1 LNEASV
7 PLSVLAPDGAVLAE
21 RLRVKIKGDVRFDRL
36 ARTLYAT
43 DASIY
48 EIIPLGVVLP
58 RDAADVIAVVNEC
71 REAGVA
77 LIARGGG
84 TGLTG
89 GAVGLGVQL
98 DLSRY
103 MNRIGPLDLE
113 ARTVE
118 VEPGVVLDELNA
130 FLAPHSLQFAPD
142 VATSSRATIGGM
154 IANNSC
160 GAHSI
165 VYGRTVDHVA
175 ELAVVLSDGRTVV
188 LCDRP
193 TAEASPPC
201 QGEDQGE
208 VGGADIERE
217 LAHIRD
223 AHYDEIQARFP
234 KVMRSNGG
242 YGLDRL
248 GPPGTPASAVRIL
261 CGSEGTLGVIVRA
274 KLKLVPIP
282 KHTGLV
288 VLHFDSL
295 LGSLAAAPVVLRHRP
310 SSVELIDRLI
320 IDAGRSNAAI
330 GRCCGFLQG
339 NPEAILV
346 VEFFADHPDELTPNV
361 TALVAETSSL
371 GAYAATTVVEKSQQ
385 ADVWKLRTS
394 GLGLLMSRPGDAQPY
409 SFIED
414 AAVHPVRL
422 REYIERLS
430 AILDREG
437 VHAGYYAH
445 ASVGLLHVKPV
456 LNLKL
461 AEDVERMRRIADSAG
476 SLTLEFGGAVTGEH
490 GDGIVRSCWIEKTY
504 GPQIV
509 EAFREVKRLFD
520 PHGMMNPHKIVD
532 PWSMTDHLRHG
543 PAFRDKHVVTHLDFS
558 VHGGMAGLAGMC
570 SGVGQCRQRL
580 VGTMCPS
587 YLATGDETHT
597 TRARA
602 NALRVALSNRG
613 LLDGLDDPALA
624 DVMDLCLSCKAC
636 KSECPTG
643 VDMARL
649 KAEYLSHRIL
659 TNGSTARA
667 RLIADLPSQLA
678 RASRFPRLANLFGQ
692 SHWLRGFI
700 DRRYGIDRRIP
711 PPRLA
716 MQSFRAW
723 FRRNRSHRM
732 RSPDDRR
739 PRVVY
744 FVDTWTNY
752 FTPQVGIAAVT
763 LLERTGFHV
772 LCPMTVCC
780 GRPAISQGLLADAKQ
795 SASYNVDLLAPLAL
809 AGVPIV
815 GTEPSCTLTLVDE
828 YPQLVRTTAARR
840 IAGQTQLI
848 ETFLRRFLDD
858 NPDAVS
864 LFTRRPIAKSPNRQI
879 TQSPIGSSDRPRIFY
894 HAHCHQKALVGSADA
909 VALLR
914 GAFGDRASEINSG
927 CCGMAGA
934 FGHESEHYEIAR
946 TVGEQR
952 LFPAIRNDPEA
963 VVAVSGFSCRHQ
975 IEHHTGRRAR
985 HVVELLADALA

>member
-1 LNEASV
+1 
-7 PLSVLAPDGAVLAE
+7 
-21 RLRVKIKGDVRFDRL
+21 
-36 ARTLYAT
+36 
-43 DASIY
+43 
-48 EIIPLGVVLP
+48 
-58 RDAADVIAVVNEC
+58 
-71 REAGVA
+71 
-77 LIARGGG
+77 
-84 TGLTG
+84 
-89 GAVGLGVQL
+89 
-98 DLSRY
+98 
-103 MNRIGPLDLE
+103 
-113 ARTVE
+113 
-118 VEPGVVLDELNA
+118 
-130 FLAPHSLQFAPD
+130 
-142 VATSSRATIGGM
+142 
-154 IANNSC
+154 
-160 GAHSI
+160 
-165 VYGRTVDHVA
+165 
-175 ELAVVLSDGRTVV
+175 
-188 LCDRP
+188 
-193 TAEASPPC
+193 
-201 QGEDQGE
+201 
-208 VGGADIERE
+208 
-217 LAHIRD
+217 
-223 AHYDEIQARFP
+223 
-234 KVMRSNGG
+234 MRSNGG

-248 GPPGTPASAVRIL
+248 GPPGAQASAVKIL

-282 KHTGLV
+282 KHAGLV

-295 LGSLAAAPVVLRHRP
+295 LGSLSATPVVLKHRP
-310 SSVELIDRLI
+310 SAVELIDRLI

-330 GRCCGFLQG
+330 GRRCGFLQG
-339 NPEAILV
+339 DPEAILV
-346 VEFFADHPDELTPNV
+346 VEFFADRVEELTPRIA
-361 TALVAETSSL
+361 ALVAETSAL
-371 GAYAATTVVEKSQQ
+371 GAYAATTVVDGSQQ

-414 AAVHPVRL
+414 SAVDPARL
-422 REYIERLS
+422 RDYIERLS

-461 AEDVERMRRIADSAG
+461 AEDVERMRRIADSA
-476 SLTLEFGGAVTGEH
+476 STLALEFGGAVTGEH

-509 EAFREVKRLFD
+509 EAFREIKRLFD

-532 PWSMTDHLRHG
+532 PWPMTDHLRHG
-543 PAFRDKHVVTHLDFS
+543 PAFRDQRVVTHLDFS
-558 VHGGMAGLAGMC
+558 AHGGMAGLAGMC

-587 YLATGDETHT
+587 YMATGDETHT

-613 LLDGLDDPALA
+613 LLDGLDDPTLA

-636 KSECPTG
+636 KTECPTG

-659 TNGSTARA
+659 TNGSTARG

-678 RASRFPRLANLFGQ
+678 KASRFPRLANVLVQ
-692 SHWLRGFI
+692 SNWVRGFV
-700 DRRYGIDRRIP
+700 DRHCGIDRRIP

-716 MQSFRAW
+716 VQTFRAW
-723 FRRNRSHRM
+723 FRRYRSHRM
-732 RSPDDRR
+732 RSLDDRR

-763 LLERTGFHV
+763 LLERAGFHV
-772 LCPMTVCC
+772 LCPTTACC

-795 SASYNVDLLAPLAL
+795 SASRNVDLLAPLAL

-828 YPQLVRTTAARR
+828 YPQLVRTSAARR
-840 IAGQTQLI
+840 IAAQTQMI
-848 ETFLRRFLDD
+848 ETFLRRFLDN

-864 LFTRRPIAKSPNRQI
+864 LFTGRSIAKSPNRQI
-879 TQSPIGSSDRPRIFY
+879 TNFPIGNPDSPRILY

-914 GAFGDRASEINSG
+914 RAFGDRAAEINSG

-934 FGHESEHYEIAR
+934 FGHETEHYEVAR
-946 TVGEQR
+946 AVGEQR
-952 LFPAIRNDPEA
+952 LFPAVRNEPDA

-975 IEHHTGRRAR
+975 IEHHTDRRPR
-985 HVVELLADALA
+985 HLVELLADALV